1 MTSFKVTDIGRVEF
15 SSEAQ
20 SSRML
25 LGAQPSLERL
35 LRKNQAVTTLNL
47 WPLVLAIP

>member
-1 MTSFKVTDIGRVEF
+1 MTSFKVIDIGKAEF

-20 SSRML
+20 SSHMV

-35 LRKNQAVTTLNL
+35 LRKNQAVTTLGL
-47 WPLVLAIP
+47 WPLVLAVP